1 MRARFPMLPLLA
13 LVVAF
18 AAACYEPAS
27 GDQAAALSTSTG
39 EVPTATPVLV
49 LPAPVIL
56 SIDTPTPGPAPQPAP
71 ATATPLAAPS
81 EVEASATPTDTE
93 VTPTATIAAPATS
106 TPTPATE
113 ATPPPGPDAPADAV
127 GFPFTS
133 TQLVSAIASNGLT
146 YSPRS
151 ERIGCEGHAAEVRRL
166 DGPDGPPVTLWV
178 YASPEDQ
185 KLDWVRPSSGAPQ
198 PRIAGCEVDGG
209 WIYWYENL
217 VMAFEP
223 QAEWIPQGAVREAI
237 VDAFFTLSR

>member
-1 MRARFPMLPLLA
+1 MQARLSMLPLLA

-18 AAACYEPAS
+18 AAACYEPAG
-27 GDQAAALSTSTG
+27 GDQAAAINTSTG
-39 EVPTATPVLV
+39 EVPTATPILE

-81 EVEASATPTDTE
+81 EVEATATPTPSAAD
-93 VTPTATIAAPATS
+93 AAPTVTAAL
-106 TPTPATE
+106 TPSPE
-113 ATPPPGPDAPADAV
+113 ATPPPGPDAPAEAA

-133 TQLVSAIASNGLT
+133 TQLVSAIASNGLN
-146 YSPRS
+146 YAPR
-151 ERIGCEGHAAEVRRL
+151 EARAGCDGHAAEVRRL

-185 KLDWVRPSSGAPQ
+185 KADWIRPSSGAPQ
-198 PRIAGCEVDGG
+198 PKIAGGEVDGG
-209 WIYWYENL
+209 WIYWYDNL

-223 QAEWIPQGAVREAI
+223 QAEWIPEGAVREAV
-237 VDAFFTLSR
+237 VDAFFSLSR